1 MKKPMTRPKLKHVR
15 FKDDAYFSPRPLAR
29 AIAFRLRDAF
39 AEEDSESCDAEFDAK
54 YRTNIRHIL
63 EPSAGDGSFVE
74 AAKSAWPHARITAI
88 EPNRIGAN
96 SWHTTEHR
104 TTFEA
109 WCAKVERSKARDLAM
124 PREVDLI
131 IGNPPYMLAEE
142 HVTLAR
148 KTGAWV
154 AFLLRLSFL
163 GSQARARTVWASPGL
178 RWLIPISRR
187 PSFTGG
193 GSDASEY
200 AVFVWQ
206 RGYEGN
212 AEILSHLQW
221 SEDE

>member
-1 MKKPMTRPKLKHVR
+1 MKKPMTKPKLKHVR
-15 FKDDAYFSPRPLAR
+15 FKDDAYFTPKTLAR

-39 AEEDSESCDAEFDAK
+39 AEEDSESWDAEFDAK

-74 AAKSAWPHARITAI
+74 AAKSAWPHARITAL
-88 EPNRIGAN
+88 EPNRISAESPN
-96 SWHTTEHR
+96 VRQIR

-109 WCAKVERSKARDLAM
+109 WCTKS
-124 PREVDLI
+124 REVDLI